1 MLTHVYKSLLLSLI
15 FKQLYERRKKCAT
28 GQEITVM
35 QSLSEKYMTDE
46 ETDSDDDTTLVK
58 RSLPWRSTK
67 CDRFLKTLD
76 DRYVESRE
84 KKSNSKPLKPRKIGP
99 NSERSVP
106 KNAVNWAILCL
117 NDQSLSPNGENQQNA
132 SPSTPNTSFTN
143 PGPSSISTPLS
154 PSLVSMPLSSS
165 TPSLV
170 STPLSS
176 SAPSLVST
184 PQNSAA
190 GSVASSSPSELN
202 DDVDNDESDLEG
214 WIRSVAGMT
223 SLDN

>member
-1 MLTHVYKSLLLSLI
+1 
-15 FKQLYERRKKCAT
+15 
-28 GQEITVM
+28 
-35 QSLSEKYMTDE
+35 MTDE

-154 PSLVSMPLSSS
+154 PSLVSMPLSSR
-165 TPSLV
+165 
-170 STPLSS
+170 S